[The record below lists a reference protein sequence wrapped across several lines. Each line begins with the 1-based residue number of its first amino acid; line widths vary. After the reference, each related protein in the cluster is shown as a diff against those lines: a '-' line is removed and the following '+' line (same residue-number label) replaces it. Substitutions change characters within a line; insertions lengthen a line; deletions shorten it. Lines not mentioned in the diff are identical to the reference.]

1 MRIASV
7 TVTYNDQYK
16 IKEWLSC
23 YHEYRSEISVHIIVD
38 SGSDPDFSR
47 VLHDLF
53 PDSVILH
60 RDRNMG
66 TTAGYNDGIRYAL
79 KRKDIDSILLLGNDI
94 RMPSGS
100 LTILHEALF
109 REERCGVIMP
119 LLFSR
124 DSDVIESYGS
134 TIDSV
139 LSLRQ
144 PYKDKRVDDSLPI
157 IHEVGGVAGGIN
169 LAKREYY
176 ESLGLQDERL
186 FMYGDEIDMGLR
198 MAAAGVKA
206 MATRRAVAWHQ
217 HVSPTGSK
225 CRQGY
230 AVFLIR
236 RNCIYLAYKHFGS
249 LRALA
254 VFAALILRAPLL
266 AGAFLRKGA
275 PGQIFYYLFGCIC
288 GICRIQRN
296 FRFIVDN

>member
-16 IKEWLSC
+16 IKEWLSY

-38 SGSDPDFSR
+38 NGSDPDFSR
-47 VLHDLF
+47 ALHDLF
-53 PDSVILH
+53 PGSVIIR
-60 RDRNMG
+60 RDTNKG
-66 TTAGYNDGIRYAL
+66 TTAAYNDGIRYAL
-79 KRKDIDSILLLGNDI
+79 EQADVDSILLLGNDI
-94 RMPSGS
+94 RMRSGN

-109 REERCGVIMP
+109 REGRCGVIMP
-119 LLFSR
+119 LLFAK

-134 TIDSV
+134 TIDSL
-139 LSLRQ
+139 LSLSHA
-144 PYKDKRVDDSLPI
+144 YENKRVDDRLPL

-176 ESLGLQDERL
+176 ESLGLQDEGL

-217 HVSPTGSK
+217 HISPTGSK
-225 CRQGY
+225 CRQEY

-236 RNCIYLAYKHFGS
+236 RNNIYLAYKHFGP
-249 LRALA
+249 LRAIA

-266 AGAFLRKGA
+266 AGAFIRKGA
-275 PGQIFYYLFGCIC
+275 PGQLFYYLFGCIC

>member
-1 MRIASV
+1 MKIASV

-16 IKEWLSC
+16 IKEWLSY
-23 YHEYRSEISVHIIVD
+23 YHEHRSEISLHIIVD
-38 SGSDPDFSR
+38 SGSDPNFSR
-47 VLHDLF
+47 VLHGLF

-60 RDRNMG
+60 RERNMG
-66 TTAGYNDGIRYAL
+66 TTAAYNDGIRHAL
-79 KRKDIDSILLLGNDI
+79 EREDIDSILLLGNDI

-119 LLFSR
+119 LLFAKN
-124 DSDVIESYGS
+124 SDIIESYGS
-134 TIDSV
+134 TIDK
-139 LSLRQ
+139 LLFLNQAHRNEK
-144 PYKDKRVDDSLPI
+144 PNDSLPV
-157 IHEVGGVAGGIN
+157 IHEVGGVVGGLN
-169 LAKREYY
+169 LAKRRYY
-176 ESLGLQDERL
+176 ETLGLQDERL

-206 MATRRAVAWHQ
+206 MATKRAVAWHQ

-225 CRQGY
+225 CRQEY

-236 RNCIYLAYKHFGS
+236 RNNIYLAYKHFGP

-254 VFAALILRAPLL
+254 VFAVLILRAPLL

-275 PGQIFYYLFGCIC
+275 PDQIFYYLFGCIC